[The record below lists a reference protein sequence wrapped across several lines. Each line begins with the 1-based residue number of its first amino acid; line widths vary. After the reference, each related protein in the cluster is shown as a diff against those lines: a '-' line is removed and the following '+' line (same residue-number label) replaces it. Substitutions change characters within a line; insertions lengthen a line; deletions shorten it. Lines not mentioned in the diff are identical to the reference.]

1 MKSLPKKGRR
11 AAGGL
16 YARAAAAFHDV
27 VSVVT
32 TGYNGGSGSAP
43 TPVSDGE
50 NATHDR
56 LFSITL
62 CRKGVIHGRIA
73 VTDRRSRWLAT

>member
-1 MKSLPKKGRR
+1 M
-11 AAGGL
+11 
-16 YARAAAAFHDV
+16 
-27 VSVVT
+27 VT

>member
-1 MKSLPKKGRR
+1 MDPSAIAVLSCIIINRLAVVTVEITTKKGPQGGRWAVRR
-11 AAGGL
+11 AV
-16 YARAAAAFHDV
+16 AAFRDV

-50 NATHDR
+50 KRDA
-56 LFSITL
+56 
-62 CRKGVIHGRIA
+62 
-73 VTDRRSRWLAT
+73 